1 MQLSQTLSLQQ
12 RLAPQLIQSLQL
24 LQLPTLELEQLIRQE
39 LEMNPMLELEEH
51 EEILQEEETRDEEE
65 SPEAEEELSS
75 EFDEEDW
82 TEYLEDGFNMGN
94 DHLREFEREDEQQE
108 RRREIK
114 DTETLMDRLLFQLHM
129 GVSTPE
135 DRLIGETIL
144 GNLDGNGYLASPL
157 KEVAE
162 NLNVSVKDVER
173 VLKIIQTFDPSGIAA
188 RDLRECL
195 MIQLTEKGLKDSLAM
210 KIVRDHF
217 EDWTKWRHREL
228 CQNLKISEDA
238 LRDAFEVISGLNP
251 RPGADLFA
259 ETPRTII
266 PDVTIEKVDDDYV
279 VLLNDRFTPSLRVSP
294 AYYALLKDPKHTSPD
309 AKSFILERL
318 DRARWLINSIEQR
331 RSTILKVVNA
341 IIKNQRGFLEHGI
354 SFLKPMV
361 LQDVAE
367 EIGMHASTV
376 SRVTSGKYVQ
386 TPQGVFELKFF
397 FDNKVASMEGEDL
410 SVKSV
415 QDKIRQ
421 LIENEDPKKPLNDQK
436 IADLLNEAGIDVA
449 RRTVAKYRDNMRIP
463 SARYRKQL

>member
-1 MQLSQTLSLQQ
+1 MQLTQTLSLQQ
-12 RLAPQLIQSLQL
+12 KLAPQLIQSLQL

-39 LEMNPMLELEEH
+39 LEMNPMLELEEQ
-51 EEILQEEETRDEEE
+51 EEILQEEEAPDEEE

-75 EFDEEDW
+75 DFDEEDW
-82 TEYLEDGFNMGN
+82 TEYLEDGFNMAG
-94 DHLREFEREDEQQE
+94 DTHREFEIKDEQQE
-108 RRREIK
+108 WRREIK
-114 DTETLMDRLLFQLHM
+114 DTETLMDRLLFQLRL
-129 GVSTPE
+129 GVSMTE
-135 DRLIGETIL
+135 DRLIGEFIL

-162 NLNVSVKDVER
+162 NLNVSVKNVER
-173 VLKIIQTFDPSGIAA
+173 VLKIIQNFDPPGIAA

-195 MIQLTEKGLKDSLAM
+195 MIQLTEKGLKHSLAM

-217 EDWTKWRHREL
+217 GDWTKWRHREL
-228 CQNLKISEDA
+228 CRNLKISEDVF
-238 LRDAFEVISGLNP
+238 RDALEVISDLNP
-251 RPGADLFA
+251 KPGAELFA
-259 ETPRTII
+259 EAPRTII

-279 VLLNDRFTPSLRVSP
+279 VLLNDRSTPSLRVS
-294 AYYALLKDPKHTSPD
+294 ATYYALLKDPKQSSAD
-309 AKSFILERL
+309 AKTFILERL

-341 IIKNQRGFLEHGI
+341 IVQNQRDFLEHGI
-354 SFLKPMV
+354 PFLKPMV
-361 LQDVAE
+361 LQDVAD
-367 EIGMHASTV
+367 EIEMHASTV

-415 QDKIRQ
+415 QDRIRQ
-421 LIENEDPKKPLNDQK
+421 LIENEQPKKPFSDQK
-436 IADLLNEAGIDVA
+436 IVDLLNEEGVDLA

-463 SARYRKQL
+463 SARFRKQI

>member
-1 MQLSQTLSLQQ
+1 MQLTQTMSLQQ
-12 RLAPQLIQSLQL
+12 KLAPQLIQSLQL
-24 LQLPTLELEQLIRQE
+24 LQLPTLELEQLIRLE
-39 LEMNPMLELEEH
+39 LEMNPMLELEEQ
-51 EEILQEEETRDEEE
+51 EEILQEEEARDEEE

-75 EFDEEDW
+75 DFDEEDW
-82 TEYLEDGFNMGN
+82 TEYLEDGFNMAG
-94 DHLREFEREDEQQE
+94 DSFREFERKDEQQE

-114 DTETLMDRLLFQLHM
+114 DTETLMDRLFFQLRM

-135 DRLIGETIL
+135 ERRIGEFIL
-144 GNLDGNGYLASPL
+144 GNLDGNGYLAYPL

-173 VLKIIQTFDPSGIAA
+173 VLTVIQGFDPPGIAA

-228 CQNLKISEDA
+228 CRNLKISEDA
-238 LRDAFEVISGLNP
+238 FREALEVISSLNP
-251 RPGADLFA
+251 KPGAELFA
-259 ETPRTII
+259 EAPRTII
-266 PDVTIEKVDDDYV
+266 PDITIEKVDEDYV
-279 VLLNDRFTPSLRVSP
+279 VLMNDRFTPSLRISP
-294 AYYALLKDPKHTSPD
+294 KT
-309 AKSFILERL
+309 FILERL

-341 IIKNQRGFLEHGI
+341 IVKNQRDFLEHGI
-354 SFLKPMV
+354 PFLKPMV

-367 EIGMHASTV
+367 EIEMHASTV
-376 SRVTSGKYVQ
+376 SRVTNGKYVQ

-397 FDNKVASMEGEDL
+397 FDNKVVSMEGEDL

-415 QDKIRQ
+415 RDRIRQ
-421 LIENEDPKKPLNDQK
+421 LIENEEPKKPFSDQK
-436 IADLLNEAGIDVA
+436 IVDLLNEEGIDVA

-463 SARYRKQL
+463 SARFRKQL